1 MADSALRP
9 ERESFKSLTLKTN
22 RAWKF
27 SIEELQ
33 ILFPFGFDFARVF
46 EEVLMLYL
54 IIVVQVWPFVVH
66 SQFSL

>member
-9 ERESFKSLTLKTN
+9 ERESFKTLTLKTN

-54 IIVVQVWPFVVH
+54 ITIVQVLPFIVYSH
-66 SQFSL
+66 FS